1 MRELDV
7 SLRGTR
13 LDLVINKALKVKCA
27 GIFKAGGNGPM
38 ASTGLQV
45 S

>member
-1 MRELDV
+1 MTELDV

-13 LDLVINKALKVKCA
+13 LDSVINKALKVKCF
-27 GIFKAGGNGPM
+27 GIFKAGGIGPV
-38 ASTGLQV
+38 ASKSLAV